1 MLQEKAHEHSLY
13 IYLSKLKDE
22 YKSTEGVTSQV
33 TWLILFLEPFLM
45 AAVFSCSKI
54 FVFLSVY
61 LASFSSHF
69 IRY

>member
-33 TWLILFLEPFLM
+33 TWLILFAKEEEGGREAGNL
-45 AAVFSCSKI
+45 
-54 FVFLSVY
+54 
-61 LASFSSHF
+61 
-69 IRY
+69 R